1 MGLFKFIWKINKM
14 AYKKPQLKTISVA
27 DRLVFDTA
35 IIEGFISLLGR
46 IFEWVA
52 VEGGD
57 YDNSA
62 SRNPR

>member
-1 MGLFKFIWKINKM
+1 M

-46 IFEWVA
+46 VFEWVS